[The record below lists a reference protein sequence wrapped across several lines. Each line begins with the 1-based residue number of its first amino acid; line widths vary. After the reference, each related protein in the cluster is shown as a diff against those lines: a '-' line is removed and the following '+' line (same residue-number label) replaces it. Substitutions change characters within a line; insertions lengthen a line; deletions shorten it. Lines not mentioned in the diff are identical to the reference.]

1 MSRRLSYLSLGILLL
16 ANARWATTAWASGP
30 FTPFVPEMPPQ
41 RAVADFDGDGRPD
54 VAFIQE
60 AQGRT
65 RLWISILG
73 SSGAVR
79 LEVNAVSVAASD
91 VDHDGDAD
99 LVVAMP
105 SNQVEIWLNDGHGHF
120 TEEPPQPSSSL
131 SPVTTVGSTGHDEPA
146 PPTPSTPQLVDPR
159 GRREAVVGGARVPP
173 PTASSNVVAICLA
186 HPSLRA
192 PPLARTSL

>member
-1 MSRRLSYLSLGILLL
+1 MIRRLSYLSLGILLL
-16 ANARWATTAWASGP
+16 ANAQWATTISASGA
-30 FTPFVPEMPPQ
+30 FTRFVSEMPPQ

-54 VAFIQE
+54 VAFIEE
-60 AQGRT
+60 AHGRT
-65 RLWISILG
+65 RLLISILG

-99 LVVAMP
+99 LVVATP
-105 SNQVEIWLNDGHGHF
+105 SNQVVIWLNDGHGHF

-146 PPTPSTPQLVDPR
+146 PPTPSAPQLVGPR
-159 GRREAVVGGARVPP
+159 SRREAVVVGTRVRP
-173 PTASSNVVAICLA
+173 PTASSTVASICLA

-192 PPLARTSL
+192 PPLARASL

>member
-1 MSRRLSYLSLGILLL
+1 MIRRLSYLSLGILLL
-16 ANARWATTAWASGP
+16 ANARWTTTAWASGA
-30 FTPFVPEMPPQ
+30 FTPFVSEMPPQ

-159 GRREAVVGGARVPP
+159 GRREAVVVGARVPP
-173 PTASSNVVAICLA
+173 PTASSTVAAICLA